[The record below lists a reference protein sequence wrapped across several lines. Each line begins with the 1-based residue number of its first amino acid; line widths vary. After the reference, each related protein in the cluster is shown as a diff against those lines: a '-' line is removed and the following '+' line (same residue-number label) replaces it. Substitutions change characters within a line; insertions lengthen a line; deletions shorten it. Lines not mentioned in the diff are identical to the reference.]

1 MDIILDINNMS
12 QKEKDLLRSS
22 TLLEDVKLYVRYNGK
37 CCNFPKGMDIPVY
50 SNICTV
56 P

>member
-37 CCNFPKGMDIPVY
+37 C
-50 SNICTV
+50 
-56 P
+56 